1 MVHGKTP
8 NCGRWDFFRHFR
20 HVCLF
25 FELRRRSY
33 AANHPLSKAAQWLWI
48 RLPRSRTR
56 SSPLNPKSKRMTTR
70 IGWSFFLVRQMGL
83 FPAFQTRLLVLRTA
97 QTVLCRKPPAIQSRT
112 VALDTASEKPHAV
125 KSPQSKIKKND
136 HPYWVVILFGAADGT
151 SLRRW
156 ISASSAC
163 APRYVYAPA
172 AKPLHCKTPHCGILR
187 AFSQVPT

>member
-1 MVHGKTP
+1 MST
-8 NCGRWDFFRHFR
+8 
-20 HVCLF
+20 
-25 FELRRRSY
+25 
-33 AANHPLSKAAQWLWI
+33 
-48 RLPRSRTR
+48 
-56 SSPLNPKSKRMTTR
+56 SSPLRGASPRRGSLIHSQTKSPPRADHGSRQNAK
-70 IGWSFFLVRQMGL
+70 LRQMGL